1 MVSSLR
7 GVSAD
12 PVRKLRAQLTLAL
25 HPAGPGRRFDASR
38 TLLLL
43 DKTIKTESVWEI
55 SGTSAISCFQIAESN
70 QMTFDLP
77 SAAT

>member
-1 MVSSLR
+1 MVLVSLR

-12 PVRKLRAQLTLAL
+12 SVRKLRAQLTLAL
-25 HPAGPGRRFDASR
+25 PPAAPGHFDASG

-55 SGTSAISCFQIAESN
+55 SGTSAISVHAFRSMRVIK
-70 QMTFDLP
+70 
-77 SAAT
+77 